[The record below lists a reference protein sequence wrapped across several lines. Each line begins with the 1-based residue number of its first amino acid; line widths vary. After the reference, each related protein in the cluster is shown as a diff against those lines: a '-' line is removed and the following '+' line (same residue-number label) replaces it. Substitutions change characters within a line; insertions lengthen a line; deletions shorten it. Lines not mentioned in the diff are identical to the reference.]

1 MSESP
6 PPEIEEIEELPQPA
20 SNSNSQPTSS
30 ADFNLNSNSTKES
43 EDSRK
48 KQMAERQRIRSNSIS
63 TEEPEVNQ
71 DEEFNEAVKKYY
83 RLKNDYEESFQNQKK
98 QILAMNAL
106 SLKEKRIEYRKL
118 KKKCI
123 NCKRP
128 VGTIFNTK
136 VEGDS
141 DYVAKD
147 RHLIALCG
155 DRNDPCPLNI
165 DINLAATTSL
175 QDFLSNIE
183 KELNNYKNQVIRDKN
198 DLLFGY
204 ITSAQAVEKFDEVKN
219 YIKDSTE
226 LFDLYFEFYNNI
238 VDNPKKKEE
247 YQLLLTGFYENV
259 DSFKSMIEEFEGSGI
274 TQYVIEAV
282 ELYKN
287 EILPKS
293 EEIMEKTYAYSGV
306 DYNEDDKTYHL
317 DQKKHTIQQFEID
330 YGNSDHSIISM
341 KTGIPQKMRQTS
353 ATSATM
359 VENSEE
365 RIPALKQSLKRKPK
379 LVIQESSD
387 DTISEDYRE

>member
-6 PPEIEEIEELPQPA
+6 PLPEIEEIEELPQPA
-20 SNSNSQPTSS
+20 SDTTSS
-30 ADFNLNSNSTKES
+30 AEFNPNSTKES

-48 KQMAERQRIRSNSIS
+48 LQMAERQRIRSTSSS
-63 TEEPEVNQ
+63 TKEYDVDQ
-71 DEEFNEAVKKYY
+71 DDAFKEAVKKYY
-83 RLKNDYEESFQNQKK
+83 RLKNDYEESFSNQKK
-98 QILAMNAL
+98 QILSMNAL

-128 VGTIFNTK
+128 VGTIFNVKT
-136 VEGDS
+136 EGGS
-141 DYVAKD
+141 EYVSKD

-165 DINLAATTSL
+165 DINLGGTRNL
-175 QDFLSNIE
+175 PDFLSKMQ
-183 KELNNYKNQVIRDKN
+183 KELNNYKNQVIKDKN

-204 ITSAQAVEKFDEVKN
+204 ITSEEAVAKFDELKDS
-219 YIKDSTE
+219 IKDVTE
-226 LFDLYFEFYNNI
+226 LFDLYFVFYNDI

-247 YQLLLTGFYENV
+247 YQELLSGFYENV
-259 DSFKSMIEEFEGSGI
+259 DAFKSMIEEFEGSGN

-293 EEIMEKTYAYSGV
+293 EKIMEKTYVYSGV

-317 DQKKHTIQQFEID
+317 DQKKNTIQQFEID
-330 YGNSDHSIISM
+330 SGENEHSIISM
-341 KTGIPQKMRQTS
+341 KFGMPQKMRQTS

-359 VENSEE
+359 VENSQE
-365 RIPALKQSLKRKPK
+365 RIPALKQSLKSKPK

>member
-6 PPEIEEIEELPQPA
+6 PPEIEELPQPA
-20 SNSNSQPTSS
+20 SESVSQPTSNN
-30 ADFNLNSNSTKES
+30 DFNSNSTKES

-48 KQMAERQRIRSNSIS
+48 KQMVERQRIRSSSIS
-63 TEEPEVNQ
+63 TKESDVDVDQ
-71 DEEFNEAVKKYY
+71 DDAFKEAVKKYY
-83 RLKNDYEESFQNQKK
+83 RLKNDYQESFQNQKK

-136 VEGDS
+136 VEGES

-155 DRNDPCPLNI
+155 DRNNPCPLNI
-165 DINLAATTSL
+165 DINLGGTNNL
-175 QDFLSNIE
+175 PDFLSKVE
-183 KELNNYKNQVIRDKN
+183 KELNDYKNQVIRDKN

-204 ITSAQAVEKFDEVKN
+204 ITSEEAVAKFDELKDH
-219 YIKDSTE
+219 IKYTTE
-226 LFDLYFEFYNNI
+226 SFDLYFDLYNII

-247 YQLLLTGFYENV
+247 YQELLSGFYENV
-259 DSFKSMIEEFEGSGI
+259 DAFKSMIEEFEGSGN

-293 EEIMEKTYAYSGV
+293 EKIMEKTYVYNGV

-330 YGNSDHSIISM
+330 FGESEHSIISM
-341 KTGIPQKMRQTS
+341 KFGMPQKMRQ
-353 ATSATM
+353 TSATM

-365 RIPALKQSLKRKPK
+365 RIPALKPNIKGKPK

>member
-1 MSESP
+1 MNES
-6 PPEIEEIEELPQPA
+6 PPEIEEIEELKEPVSDA
-20 SNSNSQPTSS
+20 SLESDTNLQVDSNEETNST
-30 ADFNLNSNSTKES
+30 STKES

-48 KQMAERQRIRSNSIS
+48 KQMAVRQRIRSNSIS
-63 TEEPEVNQ
+63 TQEEEVDQ

-83 RLKNDYEESFQNQKK
+83 RLKNEYEESFQNQKK
-98 QILAMNAL
+98 KILSMNAL
-106 SLKEKRIEYRKL
+106 SLKEKRSEYRKL
-118 KKKCI
+118 KKKCV

-183 KELNNYKNQVIRDKN
+183 KQLNNYKNQVIRDKN

-204 ITSAQAVEKFDEVKN
+204 ITSAQAVEKFDEIKN

-226 LFDLYFEFYNNI
+226 LFDLYFEFYNDI
-238 VDNPKKKEE
+238 IDNPKKKEE
-247 YQLLLTGFYENV
+247 YQVLMTSFYENV
-259 DSFKSMIEEFEGSGI
+259 DSFKSMIDEFDGTGI

-287 EILPKS
+287 EILPQTEK
-293 EEIMEKTYAYSGV
+293 IMGKTYAYSGV
-306 DYNEDDKTYHL
+306 DYDEDDKTYHL
-317 DQKKHTIQQFEID
+317 DQKKHTIKQFEID

-341 KTGIPQKMRQTS
+341 KTGMTQKVRQTF
-353 ATSATM
+353 ATM
-359 VENSEE
+359 VQNTEE
-365 RIPALKQSLKRKPK
+365 RIPALKPSLKSKPK

-387 DTISEDYRE
+387 DTN